1 MKQTSNKI
9 KQLSLTK
16 TILLAAFFCFLA
28 VSLFAPSQAHAVS
41 YGPWFP
47 KPGSGSSGINY
58 QADVKPFNDTN
69 ISEITSFAC
78 VMPNGNPIG
87 DEYDDEKLLA
97 NINLYASK
105 VYSGQLE
112 AGDFANN
119 KYDGEI
125 PDNLGF
131 STGKYGMQEWLRMMQ
146 TALKEEYVFYPLN
159 ENMNIVNTSGG
170 DGQPLTYFQNPGN
183 QFGFSW
189 PTEGNGYTISGS
201 LNNIDVD
208 LDRKDYVNRQDFKK
222 SRYRLAFLL
231 NPQART
237 PLNLNDKMPEGCL
250 ITPISPLGGVNIGD
264 LFSGDI
270 GDQALNILLYIP
282 GKLVEESYGLI
293 APLAFKY
300 TFWTPHSERGD
311 LIWNTPDVCD
321 YVMKSFIRAPN
332 AAERKDI
339 RQGTQYCSNGT
350 PLGFS
355 KIKTDTRNQ
364 NSLYLNIARF
374 VQWLVSGFYFLIL
387 FTAATLFIFRGNRSN
402 SMNVLHMLPRLVL
415 AVVLTLFSGFI
426 IGAVISFSNLLVQ
439 MFFQSNDVSTVGA
452 VNTALQQAGPIVGG
466 GEFLERLVNIVASGI
481 ALFCF
486 VLFLATVIV
495 RQIGLIILVI
505 IAPLAFLCLIN
516 PSWEANF
523 WKWIRALLAIAVVP
537 ALSAMILK
545 ISMSINPL
553 IIDPEGS
560 YGGVQGILGI
570 IILLATLY
578 AMTKIMK
585 SGREFIMGQSGTAS
599 GMMSGAQQSR
609 NNRNNRSAIDGA
621 SGGSYGSGGDLGA
634 GDRGELI
641 PAGRQSSGGGSN
653 ADGYGRAMLNAG
665 KEKVSGIGSKTVSK
679 DLNQGSPTGKMENW
693 INNKKG
699 LGDAARKTA
708 MPSGKTEI
716 TEQAYN
722 QGVSKYNSAF
732 QHARSQGLSNEHA
745 KLQAAHAAGGEY
757 TQENGRYFVKPPQ
770 QSAPENISPQRP
782 APSRQQ
788 TAEQVQ
794 RRKQS
799 AADLRAK
806 VARDKQVGQS
816 GNNPQP
822 PVIDPRQGKQAT
834 PIRKDVNPEP

>member
-1 MKQTSNKI
+1 MKQKNSKI

-16 TILLAAFFCFLA
+16 IILLAAFFCLLA
-28 VSLFAPSQAHAVS
+28 VSLFAPSQAQAVS

-58 QADVKPFNDTN
+58 QADYEPFNDRN
-69 ISEITSFAC
+69 ISEVTTFAC

-87 DEYDDEKLLA
+87 DKYDDKKLLA
-97 NINLYASK
+97 DINRYAAK
-105 VYSGQLE
+105 IY
-112 AGDFANN
+112 AGDLESGDF
-119 KYDGEI
+119 KKSDFDGEL
-125 PDNLGF
+125 PYNMGF
-131 STGKYGMQEWLRMMQ
+131 STGAAGMQQWLRIMKQ
-146 TALKEEYVFYPLN
+146 ALKEEYVFYPLN
-159 ENMNIVNTSGG
+159 ENMYLGNPEDQEQAYFRTPIG
-170 DGQPLTYFQNPGN
+170 DVALLWPSKETIN
-183 QFGFSW
+183 FGFN
-189 PTEGNGYTISGS
+189 TRDIEEGNKIE
-201 LNNIDVD
+201 NI
-208 LDRKDYVNRQDFKK
+208 KEFKK
-222 SRYRLAFLL
+222 SRYRLSFLL
-231 NPQART
+231 NDKAKS
-237 PLNLNDKMPEGCL
+237 PLSLNDKLPEGCL

-264 LFSGDI
+264 LFSGNI
-270 GDQALNILLYIP
+270 GDQALNILLWIP
-282 GKLVEESYGLI
+282 GKLVEELYGLV
-293 APLAFKY
+293 APYAFAY

-311 LIWNTPDVCD
+311 LIWNTPTVCRFGTGLGE
-321 YVMKSFIRAPN
+321 VNGETNRGS
-332 AAERKDI
+332 
-339 RQGTQYCSNGT
+339 QGSISNFCSNGT

-355 KIKTDTRNQ
+355 KAKTDIKNQ

-374 VQWLVSGFYFLIL
+374 IQWLVSGFYFLIL

-439 MFFQSNDVSTVGA
+439 MFFQSNDVSTIGS
-452 VNTALQQAGPIVGG
+452 VNNILQQAGPIVGG
-466 GEFLERLVNIVASGI
+466 GEFLERIINIIASGV

-486 VLFLATVIV
+486 TLFLFTVIV

-505 IAPLAFLCLIN
+505 VAPIAFLCLIN

-537 ALSAMILK
+537 ALSAMVLK

-553 IIDPEGS
+553 IIDPQGS
-560 YGGVQGILGI
+560 YGNVQGLLGI

-585 SGREFIMGQSGTAS
+585 SGRDFIMGQSGTAS

-621 SGGSYGSGGDLGA
+621 SPGGYGAAGGELGA
-634 GDRGELI
+634 GERGELI
-641 PAGRQSSGGGSN
+641 PAGRQSSGGGSTV
-653 ADGYGRAMLNAG
+653 AGYGRAMLNAG
-665 KEKVSGIGSKTVSK
+665 KEKASGVGSKTFSK
-679 DLNQGSPTGKMENW
+679 DLNQGSPTGKMEEW

-699 LGDAARKTA
+699 LGDAARKTVL
-708 MPSGKTEI
+708 PSGKTEI

-732 QHARSQGLSNEHA
+732 QAARNQGLSNEHA

-757 TQENGRYFVKPPQ
+757 TQENGRYFVQPPQ
-770 QSAPENISPQRP
+770 QSAEPTLRPQRP
-782 APSRQQ
+782 TPSRQQ
-788 TAEQVQ
+788 TADQVQ

-806 VARDKQVGQS
+806 VARDKQVNQTGK
-816 GNNPQP
+816 NPQP
-822 PVIDPRQGKQAT
+822 PVIDPRQGKPET
-834 PIRKDVNPEP
+834 PIRKDVNPDP